1 MAKSLSKARF
11 DLFAIGTRRSPTYLM
26 TDEVSYWSDLD
37 ENVVG
42 VVFRDLTD
50 NDFGW
55 ALMVRDKLGRFRS
68 VDLDVSVD
76 SLRRAE
82 AGLRLRIAEVS
93 RKEDLAEFGIQGDET
108 NAAVDLLAILP
119 GTKDGHLHPYFVELL
134 NNPGRAPAR
143 AVLREIGP
151 WLTAADP
158 HFVKE
163 FQRHQFDQRLWELY
177 LWAAFREGGYDVE
190 HLEAPD
196 YRISAPGVAFT
207 VEATTT
213 APSKGGVLADHP
225 DPQNPEE
232 LAAFLKDY
240 MPIKYGGS
248 LTNKL
253 DRRSALG
260 KAYWEED
267 EAKGLPFV
275 IAIADF
281 HKEASETRLGSM
293 TYTQSAI
300 WPYLYGFTVEWKLV
314 DGKLEVTNRDLQS
327 HTFKSKTIE
336 SGFFSLPGAENVSAV
351 LFSNAGTIAKFDRIG
366 VLAGYGPPDHRY
378 LRTGFRYD
386 PDPNAVVGKPFVE
399 EVGSVGYNEGWA
411 DELQVFHNPKASTPL
426 PREYFEG
433 LTQHFFEH
441 GQMVTYSGGE
451 AVISSFTAIMRITG
465 EDEKKIA

>member
-260 KAYWEED
+260 
-267 EAKGLPFV
+267 
-275 IAIADF
+275 
-281 HKEASETRLGSM
+281 
-293 TYTQSAI
+293 
-300 WPYLYGFTVEWKLV
+300 
-314 DGKLEVTNRDLQS
+314 
-327 HTFKSKTIE
+327 
-336 SGFFSLPGAENVSAV
+336 SGP
-351 LFSNAGTIAKFDRIG
+351 IK
-366 VLAGYGPPDHRY
+366 
-378 LRTGFRYD
+378 GFRH
-386 PDPNAVVGKPFVE
+386 A
-399 EVGSVGYNEGWA
+399 A
-411 DELQVFHNPKASTPL
+411 
-426 PREYFEG
+426 
-433 LTQHFFEH
+433 
-441 GQMVTYSGGE
+441 
-451 AVISSFTAIMRITG
+451 
-465 EDEKKIA
+465 